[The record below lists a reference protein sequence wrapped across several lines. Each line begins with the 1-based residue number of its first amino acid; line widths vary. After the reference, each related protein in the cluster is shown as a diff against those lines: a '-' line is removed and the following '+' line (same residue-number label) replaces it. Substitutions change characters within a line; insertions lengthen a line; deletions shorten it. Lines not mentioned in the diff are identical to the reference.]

1 MLGYLAQPTA
11 IKFTKDGE
19 ILIIGYNDGRVLW
32 LDSIITK
39 AHQGKGDE
47 KFVLPNLRI
56 LM

>member
-39 AHQGKGDE
+39 AHQGKGD
-47 KFVLPNLRI
+47 
-56 LM
+56 